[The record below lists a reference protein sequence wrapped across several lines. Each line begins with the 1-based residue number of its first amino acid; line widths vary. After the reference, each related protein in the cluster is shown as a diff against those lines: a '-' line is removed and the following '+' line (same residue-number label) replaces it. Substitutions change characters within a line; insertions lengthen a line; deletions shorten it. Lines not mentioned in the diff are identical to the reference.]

1 MSKQH
6 TAQAPVD
13 PIVLG
18 KMGSSYGIRGWLR
31 VFSST
36 EDAESIFD
44 YQPWLIQKA
53 GQWQVVELESWR
65 HHNQDIIIK
74 LKGVDDR
81 DAANLL
87 TNCEII
93 VDSSQLPELEEG
105 DYYWKDLMGCQVVT
119 TEGYSLGKVID
130 MMETGSND
138 VLVIKANLKDAFG
151 IKERL
156 VPFLDGHTAG
166 KTLYYSHGFA
176 INWSDR
182 TCRIILHAQPYKPC
196 QLLYIRGTKS
206 QSAHF

>member
-53 GQWQVVELESWR
+53 GQWQVVELEGWR

-87 TNCEII
+87 II
-93 VDSSQLPELEEG
+93 AKLSWIHRSCRS
-105 DYYWKDLMGCQVVT
+105 WKRVT
-119 TEGYSLGKVID
+119 T
-130 MMETGSND
+130 T
-138 VLVIKANLKDAFG
+138 
-151 IKERL
+151 
-156 VPFLDGHTAG
+156 G
-166 KTLYYSHGFA
+166 KT
-176 INWSDR
+176 
-182 TCRIILHAQPYKPC
+182 
-196 QLLYIRGTKS
+196 
-206 QSAHF
+206 

>member
-105 DYYWKDLMGCQVVT
+105 DYYWKDLMGC
-119 TEGYSLGKVID
+119 
-130 MMETGSND
+130 
-138 VLVIKANLKDAFG
+138 
-151 IKERL
+151 
-156 VPFLDGHTAG
+156 
-166 KTLYYSHGFA
+166 
-176 INWSDR
+176 
-182 TCRIILHAQPYKPC
+182 
-196 QLLYIRGTKS
+196 
-206 QSAHF
+206 

>member
-81 DAANLL
+81 DAANLARCRQD
-87 TNCEII
+87 TEIHR
-93 VDSSQLPELEEG
+93 SCRS
-105 DYYWKDLMGCQVVT
+105 WKRVT
-119 TEGYSLGKVID
+119 T
-130 MMETGSND
+130 T
-138 VLVIKANLKDAFG
+138 
-151 IKERL
+151 
-156 VPFLDGHTAG
+156 G
-166 KTLYYSHGFA
+166 KT
-176 INWSDR
+176 
-182 TCRIILHAQPYKPC
+182 
-196 QLLYIRGTKS
+196 
-206 QSAHF
+206 

>member
-1 MSKQH
+1 MSKQL

-18 KMGSSYGIRGWLR
+18 NLGPSYGIRGWLR

-44 YQPWLIQKA
+44 YQPWFIRRVSGSKSSWKA
-53 GQWQVVELESWR
+53 GSTTIR
-65 HHNQDIIIK
+65 HMIIK

-87 TNCEII
+87 TNCEIV
-93 VDSSQLPELEEG
+93 VDSSQLPQLEEG

-119 TEGYSLGKVID
+119 TEGYDLGKVVD

-156 VPFLDGHTAG
+156 VPFLDGQVIKKVDLT
-166 KTLYYSHGFA
+166 TRS
-176 INWSDR
+176 IEVDSDR
-182 TCRIILHAQPYKPC
+182 LFNHRINGKRRRYVDWHN
-196 QLLYIRGTKS
+196 
-206 QSAHF
+206 

>member
-105 DYYWKDLMGCQVVT
+105 GRH
-119 TEGYSLGKVID
+119 
-130 MMETGSND
+130 D
-138 VLVIKANLKDAFG
+138 VDSPRLHRLLPAGGFHIRKQRFLNTLLQHDGGQREAFH
-151 IKERL
+151 IQRR
-156 VPFLDGHTAG
+156 H
-166 KTLYYSHGFA
+166 
-176 INWSDR
+176 
-182 TCRIILHAQPYKPC
+182 Q
-196 QLLYIRGTKS
+196 RGR
-206 QSAHF
+206 AY